1 MKLNKL
7 TQNFEQI
14 IKKTIEQENKLIDKI
29 FKIKIKIKPLSKEKI
44 KHIIDYHLN
53 IINPDKKELK

>member
-1 MKLNKL
+1 MKL
-7 TQNFEQI
+7 TQNFEQM

-29 FKIKIKIKPLSKEKI
+29 FKIKIKPLSKEEI

-53 IINPDKKELK
+53 IINPDIKRN

>member
-1 MKLNKL
+1 MKLNKFP
-7 TQNFEQI
+7 QNFEQM

-29 FKIKIKIKPLSKEKI
+29 FKIKIKPLSKEKI

-53 IINPDKKELK
+53 IINPDIKRN

>member
-1 MKLNKL
+1 MKLNKFP
-7 TQNFEQI
+7 QNFEQM

-29 FKIKIKIKPLSKEKI
+29 FKIKIKPLSKEKI